1 MIEKIKDKAKV
12 GKIRDRAWEAV
23 NASLKDLI
31 LRTVK
36 VSKSVA
42 PEVPKDAVTVENSV
56 DVAGVGVLP
65 KIHLS
70 VKVDM
75 SKL

>member
-1 MIEKIKDKAKV
+1 MVQKIKDKA
-12 GKIRDRAWEAV
+12 WETLEAR
-23 NASLKDLI
+23 LKDLI
-31 LRTVK
+31 IRVVE
-36 VSKSVA
+36 VSKSAA
-42 PEVPKDAVTVENSV
+42 PEVPKDAVTVESSV
-56 DVAGVGVLP
+56 DIAGIGVLP